1 MLIRKLSPAD
11 AEPYRDIRLRSLK
24 EHPDAFLAAY
34 ELESGQPLE
43 TFQNKLQATDTKF
56 TLGCFTDT
64 EELAG
69 VVTFIRETNPKIAHK
84 ANIYAMYVAPEY
96 RKQKVGYAL
105 ITELLQAAKSCV
117 GLERIHLTVISSN
130 IGAKRLYE
138 SVGFIS
144 YATERDAV
152 KVDGVY
158 LDEDFM
164 SIQI

>member
-24 EHPDAFLAAY
+24 EHPDAFLATY

-43 TFQNKLQATDTKF
+43 IFQNKLQATDNKF

-69 VVTFIRETNPKIAHK
+69 VVTLIRETNPKIAHK
-84 ANIYAMYVAPEY
+84 ANIYAMYVTPEY
-96 RKQKVGYAL
+96 RKQKVGHAL

-117 GLERIHLTVISSN
+117 GLERIHLTVFSSN